1 MYKPDKILIIYHS
14 IADLI
19 DTIYTGTKW
28 FIFTGLIVLLALGFI
43 MVLSLWMIL
52 HLLLLPIIIIHDKI
66 LELKR

>member
-1 MYKPDKILIIYHS
+1 MYKPDKILIIYHR

-19 DTIYTGTKW
+19 HTIYTATKW

-43 MVLSLWMIL
+43 MALSLWMIL
-52 HLLLLPIIIIHDKI
+52 HLLLFPIIIIHDKI